1 MAYKCVHCGTVNDDR
16 LDELEEY
23 CVACKR
29 WAEPRDSLSSHYRLD
44 ADHNVVPCSLREWC
58 ETFEASRQVADTE
71 TRFYRVSTVF
81 LGLNHGFHGDGPPI
95 VFETMTFEQESSV
108 DDSGEHLIRYNRSVD
123 GDLRAFDR
131 YASWDDAMTGHEAIV
146 GRINRWEATAEAVA
160 PINRLPR
167 LRSGKKGAAA
177 SQSARTPALHLAAAL

>member
-16 LDELEEY
+16 LDELERY
-23 CVACKR
+23 CDACKQ
-29 WAEPRDSLSSHYRLD
+29 WAEPRDPLMRHYRLD
-44 ADHNVVPCSLREWC
+44 ADHRVVPCSLREWC
-58 ETFEASRQVADTE
+58 ETFEVSRQVADTE

-81 LGLNHGFHGDGPPI
+81 LGLNHRFHGDGPPV

-108 DDSGEHLIRYNRSVD
+108 GTLGQHLIRYNRSVD

-146 GRINRWEATAEAVA
+146 GRIKRWEATAEAVA

-177 SQSARTPALHLAAAL
+177 SQSARTPVVDLAAAF